1 MLLWVQILQVL
12 HLMIYLF
19 KMTEELN
26 FKTICGIATT
36 ALGMPQGSLSLK
48 TRKRPIQ
55 VARAATAYIAMKE
68 DKIHRNIIADVL
80 KRDRYR
86 SYYTS
91 TRGLLQGMYDKRI
104 KSHFDSISITNL
116 QKAFLGAY
124 NDVIDVSKEIEDVGN
139 KLIKRK

>member
-1 MLLWVQILQVL
+1 MKI
-12 HLMIYLF
+12 IY
-19 KMTEELN
+19 
-26 FKTICGIATT
+26 
-36 ALGMPQGSLSLK
+36 
-48 TRKRPIQ
+48 
-55 VARAATAYIAMKE
+55 
-68 DKIHRNIIADVL
+68 DKIFKKDRVVIGTNTYNFIVIQGPKDAEGLL
-80 KRDRYR
+80 KKDRYR

-91 TRGLLQGMYDKRI
+91 TKGLLQGMYDKRI